1 MPLSTTFSRVFILPV
16 AALFVLA
23 VITACSSSDEVE
35 DQAND
40 QMADDAGVD
49 TGDLDT
55 ADPDPPQ
62 DNPTICTAGESRCD
76 GPDSVEVCADDE
88 LAWEHSLCPS
98 GQRCDASSGICSEQV
113 CTPGQFDGCT
123 DDGTT
128 RHCNESG
135 TGFGHTSCP
144 ENQNCAGDGCPVTEC
159 QQGTVRC
166 AARDLL
172 ETCSEAGVYAP
183 SGICPTGTECFDGQ
197 CEELCEISTKVS
209 SYIGC
214 EYWSIDLDNF
224 QEALSEPHA
233 IIITNHNDGL
243 SAEVDF
249 FEGHTDRR
257 IMQGADGQSFD
268 TTIPP
273 GQARVFLIPTG
284 FGHSGTRTFSNQ
296 AIRVTSSIPV
306 VAHQFN
312 PLNNVGVFSNDG
324 TVLLPTNSVG
334 TEYWGLSWYNRDD
347 SVKLRGY
354 ITLVNS
360 STAPNEVRV
369 RPSAQVVAGP
379 EIPTIEAGEER
390 TFELEPG
397 ESLNLVASGTELSDA
412 EISGCL
418 SDPEGNPDHVNPCP
432 DLSGTHIEANL
443 PITVFGG
450 HQCANVLLGI
460 DRCDHIESILL
471 PVDAW
476 GTNYVGTKFSP
487 RATGS
492 RVEPDIWRVIAAHDD
507 TRLQT
512 DPPISGI
519 HDTFLDAGE
528 WRQFASRQDF
538 EIVGDKPIQLAQYM
552 VGANWLGIPRV
563 CDEGADAFNP
573 TGIGDPAMAIA
584 VPIDQFRDHYIV
596 HTPEDYTEDYLNVI
610 VPIGH
615 DVELDGEPVPAS
627 KWEIVGEMNRYEVAT
642 IEVEAGFHTLSAE
655 VPFGVV
661 GYGYDCHVSYAYPGG
676 LDLEALDD
684 EQP

>member
-23 VITACSSSDEVE
+23 AITACSSSDEVE

-62 DNPTICTAGESRCD
+62 DNPAICTAGESRCD

-233 IIITNHNDGL
+233 IIVTNYNDEL
-243 SAEVDF
+243 AAHVEL
-249 FEGHTDRR
+249 FEGFTDRR
-257 IMQGADGQSFD
+257 ILDGIDGQPLD

-273 GQARVFLIPTG
+273 GEARIFQLPPG
-284 FGHSGTRTFSNQ
+284 YGHSGTRKFQ
-296 AIRVTSSIPV
+296 DMAIRVTSSIPV

-324 TVLLPTNSVG
+324 SLLLPTNSVG
-334 TEYWGLSWYNRDD
+334 TEYWGLSWNHRGDNA
-347 SVKLRGY
+347 VLRGY
-354 ITLVNS
+354 LTMVNS
-360 STAPNEVRV
+360 SNEPNEVTV
-369 RPSAQVVAGP
+369 RPSAEVIAGP
-379 EIPTIEAGEER
+379 EIPTIAPGEER
-390 TFELEPG
+390 TFLLQPG
-397 ESLNLVASGTELSDA
+397 QSLNLVASGAELADA
-412 EISGCL
+412 QVDGCL
-418 SDPEGNPDHVNPCP
+418 SDPEGSPSSSAPCP
-432 DLSGTHIEANL
+432 DLTGTHIQADL
-443 PITVFGG
+443 PITLFGG
-450 HQCANVLLGI
+450 HQCANVILGV
-460 DRCDHIESILL
+460 DRCDHIESVML
-471 PVDAW
+471 PVEAW

-487 RATGS
+487 RADS
-492 RVEPDIWRVIAAHDD
+492 LLIEPDIFRVIAAEDD
-507 TRLQT
+507 TRIQT
-512 DPPISGI
+512 DPPLEGV
-519 HDTFLDAGE
+519 HDTYLDAGE
-528 WRQFASRQDF
+528 WKQFAVRQDF
-538 EIVGDKPIQLAQYM
+538 EIAADGPIQLVQYM
-552 VGANWLGIPRV
+552 VGANWMGIPRE
-563 CDEGADAFNP
+563 CHGGGSGNHP

-584 VPIDQFRDHYIV
+584 VPIEQFRDHYIV
-596 HTPEDYTEDYLNVI
+596 HTPEDYERDYLNVI
-610 VPIGH
+610 VPIGR
-615 DVELDGEPVPAS
+615 DVKLNGETIPAS
-627 KWEIVGEMNRYEVAT
+627 SWEVVGQMNRFEVAT
-642 IEVEAGFHTLSAE
+642 LSVGPGFHTLTSDE
-655 VPFGVV
+655 PFGVV
-661 GYGYDCHVSYAYPGG
+661 SYGYDCRVSYAYPGG
-676 LDLEALDD
+676 LDLEPVDTS
-684 EQP
+684 PF